1 MTNGNKSGTKHD
13 GGKPILGAIPPN
25 AELAIGRVLEFG
37 ARKYDRDNWRKVD
50 DLQTRYMDAAL
61 RHLNAVRRGEALDEE
76 SGEHH
81 LAHAACCVLFMLE
94 DALFNTAAAQDDD
107 GPDSE
112 IDKALRVIKKHQGDA
127 PFVPAVDHVN
137 CRCSIVEGLSLE
149 SLLLAVDA
157 RKKGQDI

>member
-1 MTNGNKSGTKHD
+1 MTNGNKQGTKHD

-37 ARKYDRDNWRKVD
+37 ARKYSRDNWRQVD

-61 RHLNAVRRGEALDEE
+61 RHLNAVRRGEALDGE

-94 DALFNTAAAQDDD
+94 DALLNTATVTQVVDMVVKSFDEAGYQIA
-107 GPDSE
+107 
-112 IDKALRVIKKHQGDA
+112 KA
-127 PFVPAVDHVN
+127 N
-137 CRCSIVEGLSLE
+137 LE
-149 SLLLAVDA
+149 
-157 RKKGQDI
+157 KGFDI